1 MVLAFQNSLRI
12 VCETLLPESQTR
24 WYRPRAENHQGLQQT
39 FWAFPLD
46 LVICDK
52 SAAIVLA
59 KCVLWVSRERVRRGG
74 EKRTTARPCLQLQLP
89 LGGSLSGD
97 GAGILPDERTGDCC
111 VYHESSSTRFAS
123 FNSTSLSVTLWGGKS
138 ETRQQADTAR

>member
-1 MVLAFQNSLRI
+1 MVLTFQNPFRI
-12 VCETLLPESQTR
+12 VCDPLLPKSR
-24 WYRPRAENHQGLQQT
+24 APWYRPRAENHQGLQQT

-59 KCVLWVSRERVRRGG
+59 KCVLWVSRERARRGG
-74 EKRTTARPCLQLQLP
+74 EKRTNVRPCLQLQLP
-89 LGGSLSGD
+89 LGGSLSRD
-97 GAGILPDERTGDCC
+97 GAGIPPDERTGDCC
-111 VYHESSSTRFAS
+111 VYHKSSSTGIAS

-138 ETRQQADTAR
+138 ETRQQTDTAR